1 MMSLITIQLFTALTW
16 LRGTHDVHDEMQD
29 MRAEYES
36 IKLIPRVTLMELL
49 TNASL
54 RIPMF
59 IAVMVML
66 AQQLSGINAIMF
78 YSTSIFEMANL
89 KGSAAQLATIGVG
102 VVNVLMT
109 FVSMIMVEKA
119 GRKTLLLIGFFGM
132 CIDTTLLSICFLF
145 NVSSD

>member
-1 MMSLITIQLFTALTW
+1 
-16 LRGTHDVHDEMQD
+16 MQD

-36 IKLIPRVTLMELL
+36 IKLVPKVTLMELMM
-49 TNASL
+49 NASL

-59 IAVMVML
+59 IAIMVML

-78 YSTSIFEMANL
+78 YSTTIFEMAQL

-109 FVSMIMVEKA
+109 FVSMILVEKA
-119 GRKTLLLIGFFGM
+119 GRKTLLLIGFSGM
-132 CIDTTLLSICFLF
+132 CVDTTLLAICFWF
-145 NVSSD
+145 KVSFDFQIF